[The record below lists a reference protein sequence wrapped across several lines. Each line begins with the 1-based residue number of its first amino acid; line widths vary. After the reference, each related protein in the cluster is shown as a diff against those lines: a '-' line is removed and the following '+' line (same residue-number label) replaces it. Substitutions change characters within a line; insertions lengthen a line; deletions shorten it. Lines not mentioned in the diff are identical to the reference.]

1 MSSVSLFIEQ
11 RLQFLMSSQFSGHR
25 LDFSI
30 GHIYEMSMYS
40 KKLVIL
46 VSHFI

>member
-1 MSSVSLFIEQ
+1 MSSVSLFFEQ
-11 RLQFLMSSQFSGHR
+11 RRHFLMSSHFSGHC

-40 KKLVIL
+40 EKFFIL